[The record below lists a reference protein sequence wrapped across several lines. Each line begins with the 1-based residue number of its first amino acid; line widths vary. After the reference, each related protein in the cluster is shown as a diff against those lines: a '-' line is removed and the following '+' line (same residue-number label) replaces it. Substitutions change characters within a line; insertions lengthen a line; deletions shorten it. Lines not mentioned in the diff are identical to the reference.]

1 MRSVNVEVG
10 ARGIRPVDG
19 SANQDMTQI
28 TDSPMISAVMKA
40 ALDGE
45 GELFWFKNPEH
56 WVVVKNSNSVKN
68 ADGDV
73 VREAVRVE
81 IRAENN
87 LYLLRNDDEFREMKL
102 KKLKSLPDYGFNI
115 RPYAEMARENRA
127 KAQAEAIR
135 TLSTLGDADTI
146 RDVIAKLTPKLESSE
161 AVNNAVNAV
170 LTDAGK

>member
-1 MRSVNVEVG
+1 MRNVNVEVG

-19 SANQDMTQI
+19 GTESTQI
-28 TDSPMISAVMKA
+28 VDSPLTSSLMESA
-40 ALDGE
+40 LNGE
-45 GELFWFKNPEH
+45 GELFWFKNPSE
-56 WVVVKNSNSVKN
+56 WIVVKNSNAVKN

-87 LYLLRNDDEFREMKL
+87 LYLLRNDDEFKDAKL
-102 KKLKSLPDYGFNI
+102 KKLKSLPGYGLSI

-161 AVNNAVNAV
+161 VIDNAVSAV
-170 LTDAGK
+170 LTSTGK